1 MTNYKITIRVW
12 RHTHTFRVEMC
23 GWTACSIDKDNCI
36 SKGRSIHLSQ
46 TVHTSYSNIK
56 YKPTT
61 TEIDNI
67 IKSLKAKV
75 HMDYDETFTKILK
88 ISSSFIISPL
98 NYKCNKALS
107 KSIFSYILKFSVI
120 KSLYKNKPDISNYK
134 PKSLSTSF
142 SKIFEKVK
150 QTRLVDHL
158 TK

>member
-1 MTNYKITIRVW
+1 
-12 RHTHTFRVEMC
+12 
-23 GWTACSIDKDNCI
+23 
-36 SKGRSIHLSQ
+36 
-46 TVHTSYSNIK
+46 
-56 YKPTT
+56 
-61 TEIDNI
+61 
-67 IKSLKAKV
+67 
-75 HMDYDETFTKILK
+75 MDYDETFTKILK